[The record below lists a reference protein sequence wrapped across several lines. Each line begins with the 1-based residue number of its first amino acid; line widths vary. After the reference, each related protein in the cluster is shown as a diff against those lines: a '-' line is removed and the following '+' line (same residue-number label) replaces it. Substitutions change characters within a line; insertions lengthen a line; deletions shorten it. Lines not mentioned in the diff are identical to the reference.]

1 MEEFQRANRTLHKK
15 PSFHLISCGR
25 GFVEI
30 LRKLCVSTKFRHKHF
45 GILYSG
51 RLLANEDHQCSVALG
66 NLE

>member
-1 MEEFQRANRTLHKK
+1 MEQFQRANRIMHKK
-15 PSFHLISCGR
+15 PSFHLISWGR
-25 GFVEI
+25 GFVET
-30 LRKLCVSTKFRHKHF
+30 LRKLCVSTKFRQNF